1 MGGALQGLTRA
12 YNTSHDLNSFAARL
26 HLFSHSGAFEQ
37 SVGHRLNTAPL
48 LPHSSG
54 VWHLNCPRC
63 IRTCACAEH
72 VAMTVRVCLILFTP
86 GGVVEAANTGNHC
99 APCAATSLLPE
110 SVVPMHSQAACCAN
124 CATCSACELCRLWG
138 CRLL

>member
-1 MGGALQGLTRA
+1 LQGQGLTRA
-12 YNTSHDLNSFAARL
+12 YNTIHDLNALLLDYTFFRIA
-26 HLFSHSGAFEQ
+26 GAFEQ

-48 LPHSSG
+48 LPYASG
-54 VWHLNCPRC
+54 VWHLNRPLC

-86 GGVVEAANTGNHC
+86 GGVVEAASTGKHC
-99 APCAATSLLPE
+99 GPCAATSLLPE
-110 SVVPMHSQAACCAN
+110 SVVHLHSQAACCAN